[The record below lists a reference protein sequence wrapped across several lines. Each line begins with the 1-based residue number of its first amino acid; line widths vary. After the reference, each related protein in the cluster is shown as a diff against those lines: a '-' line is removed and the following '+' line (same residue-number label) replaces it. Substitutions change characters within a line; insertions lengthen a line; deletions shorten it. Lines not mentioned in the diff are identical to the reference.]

1 MGNYFDDSHLPVI
14 PKGSHLHFVG
24 IGGIGMSGLAKM
36 LVEQGFKVTGSD
48 RGADKPENRRIID
61 TLANSGIRIF
71 PQNGS
76 FSEISEPDYLI
87 YSSAIE
93 TDNPDFQAAPNTP
106 REHRAMTLAAAIN
119 GMEHC
124 TAIAVSGSCGKTTVT
139 GWLGETMYL
148 AGMEPTCLNGG
159 LMNRFHTEDN
169 AGNYVHGDG
178 KYLVFEADESD
189 GSLVAYS
196 PDYALIMNIGT
207 DHYSKAELAE
217 LFGQFIG
224 KVRKGIVIE
233 CDAWHRLRGFIPD
246 HLKVV
251 VFDGDGQEGQWRLT
265 GYRYTEG
272 RIVGEVNNSFK
283 FEIPLSGKH
292 NAVNA
297 MAVMAMMDILGV
309 PPEKSAPLLKEF
321 KGVWRRFDYMGKMPN
336 GARVYDDYA
345 HNVEKIASC
354 IASAQELVSD
364 GRVFAI
370 FQPHG
375 FGPLGFMRK
384 DLLPELEKTLR
395 ADDRF
400 IFLPPYYAG
409 GTSSFKPTS
418 EEVAA
423 EYQSRGT
430 KNYSSFPYRS
440 DIVAMLQDEATNK
453 DLVLIMGA
461 RDNSLSDWALEI
473 TK

>member
-1 MGNYFDDSHLPVI
+1 MANYFDDNHLPVI

-36 LVEQGFKVTGSD
+36 LVEQGYKVTGSD
-48 RGADKPENRRIID
+48 RGADKPENHRIID

-76 FSEISEPDYLI
+76 FIEVNAPDYLV

-93 TDNPDFQAAPNTP
+93 TDNPDFQAAPSIP

-124 TAIAVSGSCGKTTVT
+124 TTIAVSGSCGKTTVT

-159 LMNRFHTEDN
+159 LMNRFHDEKN
-169 AGNYVHGDG
+169 AGNYVHGNG

-189 GSLVAYS
+189 RSLVAYN

-224 KVRKGIVIE
+224 KVNKGIVIE
-233 CDAWHRLRGFIPD
+233 CDAWHRLKGFIPYQ
-246 HLKVV
+246 LKVV
-251 VFDGDGQEGQWRLT
+251 VFDGEGKEGQWRLT
-265 GYRYTEG
+265 DYQYSDG
-272 RIVGEVNNSFK
+272 RIVGELNNEFK

-292 NAVNA
+292 NAINA
-297 MAVMAMMDILGV
+297 VAVMAMMDILGV
-309 PPEKSAPLLKEF
+309 PPEKTAPLLKEF
-321 KGVWRRFDYMGKMPN
+321 KGVWRRFDYAGKMST

-354 IASAQELVSD
+354 IASAQELVPD

-375 FGPLGFMRK
+375 FGPLGFMRE

-395 ADDRF
+395 DNDCF
-400 IFLPPYYAG
+400 ILLPPYYAG

-418 EEVAA
+418 EEVAND
-423 EYQSRGT
+423 YKSRG
-430 KNYSSFPYRS
+430 KRNYSFFHYRD
-440 DIVAMLQDEATNK
+440 DIAVMLCRETTDK

-461 RDNSLSDWALEI
+461 RDNSLSDWASEI
-473 TK
+473 AK